1 MIFRFI
7 CTAFFFL
14 FISVSVNSQTPYVD
28 SLKKLIAVAS
38 NASKKL
44 EAILE
49 VCRQFEQVPADT
61 LYNYI
66 NAAEKLL
73 PRHNNKD
80 SIKGWISYYRGVY
93 YNSKASYDSALMII
107 DSEFLKMKDKEYSNK
122 LFLNFS
128 YLKTNTLI
136 RSNRHKDAI
145 AEYSRILLMAEQSRD
160 TFSMAKLMN
169 GIGWAYMELDLDKEA
184 INWFR
189 KAVRVTDNIQ
199 YTKHFGRIYGNM
211 GSAYN
216 SLKLYDSA
224 EVCVNRAIELNRA
237 EQNVESL
244 ANALNI
250 KADIYLHTGRKTQV
264 EAVLT
269 EALELRKK
277 KGDPFYIVSDMFQ
290 LATYYAENGQPE
302 KGIAVSLEG
311 IEIAKKFNIASKL
324 PVLMNALAEN
334 YKVGGNFI
342 MHSETMEKLLV
353 LKDSLYAANTAQAL
367 ADIQGKYDLQK
378 KENVIIRQQLE
389 LTKKDYLFYGSMM
402 LLALALL
409 IAWLIFRNYKRKQR
423 MKMEL
428 ALAEEKR
435 ETEKAIAEAEEKERR
450 RIAADLHDNLGA
462 YAASIAANVDHISLQ
477 SGNESIFSLQELRNN
492 SQAIVSQLSDTIW
505 ALKKDALSLTA
516 ISDRLKVFIQRIQ
529 PGYPHISIDVTEEI
543 ETDFLLPPSQA
554 FHLFRIM
561 QEAINNALK
570 HSGCTNVSVLIESAG
585 QWKISIKDD
594 GKGIAQSNTGKTGG
608 NGIGNMKS
616 RAHDAGWEIEWLR
629 NEAGGT
635 RVVIGPA
642 TIN

>member
-1 MIFRFI
+1 
-7 CTAFFFL
+7 
-14 FISVSVNSQTPYVD
+14 
-28 SLKKLIAVAS
+28 
-38 NASKKL
+38 
-44 EAILE
+44 
-49 VCRQFEQVPADT
+49 
-61 LYNYI
+61 
-66 NAAEKLL
+66 
-73 PRHNNKD
+73 
-80 SIKGWISYYRGVY
+80 
-93 YNSKASYDSALMII
+93 
-107 DSEFLKMKDKEYSNK
+107 
-122 LFLNFS
+122 
-128 YLKTNTLI
+128 
-136 RSNRHKDAI
+136 
-145 AEYSRILLMAEQSRD
+145 
-160 TFSMAKLMN
+160 MAKLMN

-189 KAVRVTDNIQ
+189 KAVQVTDNIQ
-199 YTKHFGRIYGNM
+199 YTKHFGRIYSNM
-211 GSAYN
+211 ASAYN

-224 EVCVNRAIELNRA
+224 EACVNKAIELNHA

-334 YKVGGNFI
+334 YKVAGNFK

-389 LTKKDYLFYGSMM
+389 LTKKDYLFYGSML

-409 IAWLIFRNYKRKQR
+409 IVWLIFRNYKRKQR
-423 MKMEL
+423 MKMEM

-435 ETEKAIAEAEEKERR
+435 ETDKAIAEAEEKERR

-477 SGNESIFSLQELRNN
+477 QSGHESNFSLQELRNN

-516 ISDRLKVFIQRIQ
+516 ISDRLKIFIQRIQ
-529 PGYPHISIDVTEEI
+529 PGYPHISIDVTEDI

-561 QEAINNALK
+561 QEAINNAVR
-570 HSGCTNVSVLIESAG
+570 HSGCSNVSVLIESTG
-585 QWKISIKDD
+585 QWKICIKDN
-594 GKGIAQSNTGKTGG
+594 GKGIAESNISKTGG

-616 RAHDAGWEIEWLR
+616 RAHDAGWKIEWLR
-629 NEAGGT
+629 NGAGGT
-635 RVVIGPA
+635 NVAIGPA